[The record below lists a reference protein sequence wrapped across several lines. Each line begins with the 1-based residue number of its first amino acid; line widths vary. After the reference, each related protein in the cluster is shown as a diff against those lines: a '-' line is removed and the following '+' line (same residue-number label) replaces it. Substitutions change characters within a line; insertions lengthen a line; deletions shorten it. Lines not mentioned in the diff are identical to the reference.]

1 MAGPHDRV
9 TPAAAARPALAAV
22 APAEDLAPAIARVLL
37 EGFNRHY
44 ALFRECARAAKRYFE
59 AANWLAIGHVA
70 RDRIDFYDRRV
81 GETVER
87 VEREFRSAGL
97 DGSGADALWERVKLA
112 FIGLLIDHRQPECAE
127 TFFNSVSCRLLH
139 RTYFHNRFMFVRPMA
154 STEYLDADAPSYR
167 CYYPERDGLRHALID
182 LTLDLA
188 LDRRFANFRR
198 DMRRVLSAMRRR
210 LPRPFVIEGNFQI
223 QVLSSLLF
231 RNQTAYV
238 VGRIVNGMVSQPFV
252 VPLKHDAD
260 GKLYVDAL
268 LTDPTELALLF
279 SANRAYFLV
288 DMEVPSAYVA
298 FLRDIVPDKTAAELY
313 TMVGLQKHGKTL
325 FYRDFLHHLKH
336 STDRLIVAPGI
347 KGLVMTVFTLPSY
360 PYVFKVIKD
369 RIAASKD
376 TDRARV
382 KQKYA
387 LVKHHDRAGRMTDI
401 LEYSDVAIPRD
412 RFTPEL
418 LAELASEA
426 PSQIEHNGDFVV
438 VRHLYIE
445 RRMTPLNL
453 FLAQADEAQRIRAMR
468 DYGDA
473 LRELAAINIFPG
485 DLLFKNFGVTRYG
498 RIVFYDYDEIEYM
511 TDCRFRSIPPP
522 PPGWDD
528 MSDDVWYPVGP
539 RDVFP
544 EEFATF
550 LLTDP
555 QLRNAFT
562 AFHGDLLRAPWWDAM
577 RQTNAG
583 GRQIEVLSY
592 PVAVR
597 FAPAHAAVAAR

>member
-1 MAGPHDRV
+1 
-9 TPAAAARPALAAV
+9 
-22 APAEDLAPAIARVLL
+22 
-37 EGFNRHY
+37 
-44 ALFRECARAAKRYFE
+44 
-59 AANWLAIGHVA
+59 
-70 RDRIDFYDRRV
+70 
-81 GETVER
+81 
-87 VEREFRSAGL
+87 
-97 DGSGADALWERVKLA
+97 
-112 FIGLLIDHRQPECAE
+112 
-127 TFFNSVSCRLLH
+127 
-139 RTYFHNRFMFVRPMA
+139 
-154 STEYLDADAPSYR
+154 
-167 CYYPERDGLRHALID
+167 
-182 LTLDLA
+182 
-188 LDRRFANFRR
+188 
-198 DMRRVLSAMRRR
+198 AMH
-210 LPRPFVIEGNFQI
+210 
-223 QVLSSLLF
+223 
-231 RNQTAYV
+231 
-238 VGRIVNGMVSQPFV
+238 PFV
-252 VPLKHDAD
+252 VPLKHDAS

-268 LTDPTELALLF
+268 LADPMELALLF

-298 FLRDIVPDKTAAELY
+298 FLRDIVSDKTAAELY

-418 LAELASEA
+418 LAELADVA
-426 PSQIEHNGDFVV
+426 PSQIEHKGDHTV

-453 FLAQADEAQRIRAMR
+453 FLASADSAQRIRAMR

-485 DLLFKNFGVTRYG
+485 DLLFKNF
-498 RIVFYDYDEIEYM
+498 
-511 TDCRFRSIPPP
+511 
-522 PPGWDD
+522 
-528 MSDDVWYPVGP
+528 
-539 RDVFP
+539 
-544 EEFATF
+544 
-550 LLTDP
+550 
-555 QLRNAFT
+555 
-562 AFHGDLLRAPWWDAM
+562 
-577 RQTNAG
+577 
-583 GRQIEVLSY
+583 
-592 PVAVR
+592 
-597 FAPAHAAVAAR
+597 